1 MEARLTL
8 VSASPRRQQLL
19 AGLNIPFDVAPSNA
33 HERWIGSTPE
43 DVAKDNAER
52 KVLASE
58 FFGKP
63 GRLLL
68 GADTIIYHN
77 GQIFG
82 KPAGDE
88 SARRMLEALSGW
100 RHEVITGFCLMSF
113 TKTGRI
119 ERFHSEAVVSKVL
132 FQELSHKAIRKYLLT
147 EEWRG
152 KAGAYAIQG
161 EAGKFVLD
169 ISGDYDNIVGLPI
182 THLQESIGTH
192 FSDYKF
198 L

>member
-1 MEARLTL
+1 MKARLTL
-8 VSASPRRQQLL
+8 VSASPRRQHLL
-19 AGLNIPFDVAPSNA
+19 ASLNIRFDIAPSNA
-33 HERWIGSTPE
+33 HEHWIGNTPE
-43 DVAKDNAER
+43 DVAKDNAQR
-52 KVLASE
+52 KVHASE

-63 GRLLL
+63 GRVLL

-82 KPAGDE
+82 KPAGEE
-88 SARRMLEALSGW
+88 SARRMLAALSGW
-100 RHEVITGFCLMSF
+100 RHDVITGFCLMSF
-113 TKTGRI
+113 TESGRV
-119 ERFHSEAVVSKVL
+119 ERFHSEAVVSRVQ
-132 FQELSHKAIRKYLLT
+132 FQELPRKTIRKYLMT

-169 ISGDYDNIVGLPI
+169 ISGDYDNVVGLPI
-182 THLQESIGTH
+182 TRLQVCIGTH

>member
-1 MEARLTL
+1 MKARLTL
-8 VSASPRRQQLL
+8 VSASQRRQHLL

-33 HERWIGSTPE
+33 YEHWIGNTPK

-63 GRLLL
+63 GRVLL
-68 GADTIIYHN
+68 GADTIVYHK

-82 KPAGDE
+82 KPAGEE
-88 SARRMLEALSGW
+88 SAGRMLEALSGW

-113 TKTGRI
+113 TKSGGVD
-119 ERFHSEAVVSKVL
+119 RFHSEAVVSEVL
-132 FQELSHKAIRKYLLT
+132 FQELSHKTIRKYLLT

-161 EAGKFVLD
+161 EAGKFVLN
-169 ISGDYDNIVGLPI
+169 ISGDYDNVVGLPI
-182 THLQESIGTH
+182 TRLQVCIGTH

>member
-1 MEARLTL
+1 MKARLTL

-19 AGLNIPFDVAPSNA
+19 SRLNIPFDIAPSNA
-33 HERWIGSTPE
+33 HERWTGNSPE

-58 FFGKP
+58 FYCKP
-63 GRLLL
+63 GRVLL
-68 GADTIIYHN
+68 GADTIIHHN
-77 GQIFG
+77 GQVFG
-82 KPAGDE
+82 KPAGAE
-88 SARRMLEALSGW
+88 SARRMLETLSGW
-100 RHEVITGFCLMSF
+100 RHDVITAFCLMSF
-113 TKTGRI
+113 TKSGRV
-119 ERFHSEAVVSKVL
+119 EHFYSEAVVSKVL
-132 FQELSHKAIRKYLLT
+132 FQLLSRREIRKYLLT
-147 EEWRG
+147 DEWRG

-169 ISGDYDNIVGLPI
+169 VEGDFDNVVGLP
-182 THLQESIGTH
+182 LSRLRESIGTH